1 MSELKNT
8 DVRFSVSVM
17 VISTLFSE
25 TRNSV
30 LCFVFLSVDFVLG
43 SCLLDSV
50 SESNLSAQ

>member
-1 MSELKNT
+1 MSELNLT
-8 DVRFSVSVM
+8 SVFFSVSVM